1 LTSSSFSFFLPFS
14 SCCVSFRCSTYFII
28 IIIIII
34 VQMFVHRAWFQM
46 RNMGHVKI
54 HLLQGSVEDWKAV
67 GGPIDEPLGSSPSIP
82 IVQAKDLDLTKP
94 TTYQATD
101 PQNIVDLDEM
111 LELVSQSQQQ
121 QQQQQQ
127 STTNNDEDSF
137 VIVDARSKERYLG
150 QVEEP
155 RPGMRL
161 GHMPGAKNVFFLDLL
176 NHPNNVNELKPIS
189 ELEQIITAAGVD
201 LSLLRQRQRPQKQR
215 LIASCGSGATAC
227 TLIAALSLCNVPM
240 ENCFLYDGSWSEW
253 GGLPDTPIVKEE

>member
-1 LTSSSFSFFLPFS
+1 
-14 SCCVSFRCSTYFII
+14 
-28 IIIIII
+28 
-34 VQMFVHRAWFQM
+34 MFVHRAWFQM

-54 HLLQGSVEDWKAV
+54 HLLQGSVEDWKAL
-67 GGPIDEPLGSSPSIP
+67 GGPMDDEASPAIP

-101 PQNIVDLDEM
+101 PQNIVDLEEM
-111 LELVSQSQQQ
+111 LELVSQSQQKQ
-121 QQQQQQ
+121 QQY
-127 STTNNDEDSF
+127 TTTTKNDNNKDSSV

-176 NHPNNVNELKPIS
+176 NHPTNVNELKPIL

-201 LSLLRQRQRPQKQR
+201 LTLLRQRPQKQR

-227 TLIAALSLCNVPM
+227 TLIAALNLCNVPM
-240 ENCFLYDGSWSEW
+240 ENCYLYDGSWSEW